1 LGEDVFLTLSFQQA
15 TKKIQDL
22 REKIKYHEKK
32 YYVDNDPQISD
43 YEFDLLVK
51 ELQALEKQFPELISP
66 YSPTQRV
73 GEKPVEGFPAVEHRI
88 PMMSMDNCYNEEELR
103 EFEERIKRTLP
114 QQKIEYVAELKID
127 GLGISIIYRDG
138 KYAKAVTRGD
148 GIRGDDVT
156 ANVKT
161 IKSLPLA
168 IENTHEVEV
177 RGEIYLPFES
187 FQKINQERKKK
198 GETLFANARNAAA
211 GSIRL
216 LDPRE
221 VAARNLS
228 MFLYYIFI
236 DGKENSSQW
245 DNLMTLKK
253 LGLKINPHSRL
264 CRNLGE
270 VMAFYDEWRE
280 KRDSLDYDA
289 DGVVIKV
296 NSAEQRKTLGVTAK
310 FPRWAIAFKFPARQ
324 ATTKINDIIIQVGR
338 TGALT
343 PVAVL
348 EPVRLSGTTISRST
362 LHNEDEIKRK
372 DIRIGDYVLLER
384 SGDVIPKIVSVMKE
398 RRTSKEKR
406 FIWPTHCP
414 VCHSSTFKPEGE
426 AIARCTNPSCPA
438 KIRESLLHWGSRRAM
453 NIEGLGDAMVD
464 HLLEKKLISKIPDL
478 YSLKYKD
485 LVNLERMGPKSSQN
499 LLDEIEKSK
508 EREPSRLVFAF
519 GIRYVGE
526 RIAQELASHFK
537 NVENL
542 VKASYEELTQIEGV
556 GDKVAES
563 IVFSFRQPEN
573 IELIKKLK
581 EAGLN
586 FSSKIKVPGGAKPLE
601 GQTFVL
607 TGTFSAFTREEA
619 QEKIESLGGK
629 VASSVSKKTTH
640 LIVGAE
646 PGSKLSVAQK
656 LGVHTIGEKDFLE
669 LVKKK

>member
-1 LGEDVFLTLSFQQA
+1 VSPSLSRQQA
-15 TKKIQDL
+15 AKKTRDL

-51 ELQALEKQFPELISP
+51 ELQALEKRFPELITP
-66 YSPTQRV
+66 DSPTQRV
-73 GEKPVEGFPAVEHRI
+73 GEKPAEGFPAVEHRI

-103 EFEERIKRTLP
+103 EFEERIKKILP
-114 QQKIEYVAELKID
+114 QQKVEYAAELKID

-138 KYAKAVTRGD
+138 KYAQAVTRGD

-161 IKSLPLA
+161 IKSLPLT
-168 IENTHEVEV
+168 IENTHEIEV

-198 GETLFANARNAAA
+198 GEPLFANARNAAA

-236 DGKENSSQW
+236 DGKETSGQW
-245 DNLMTLKK
+245 ENLMTLKK

-264 CRNLGE
+264 CRNLDE

-296 NSAEQRKTLGVTAK
+296 NSAEQRKILGVTAK

-324 ATTKINDIIIQVGR
+324 ATTRINDIIVQVGR

-398 RRTSKEKR
+398 RRTGKEKR

-414 VCHSSTFKPEGE
+414 VCRSSIFKPEGE

-438 KIRESLLHWGSRRAM
+438 KIRESLLHWSSRRAM
-453 NIEGLGDAMVD
+453 NIDGFGDAMVD
-464 HLLEKKLISKIPDL
+464 QLLEKKLVSKIPDL
-478 YSLKYKD
+478 YSLQYKD

-508 EREPSRLVFAF
+508 EREPSRLVFAL

-526 RIAQELASHFK
+526 RTAQELTSHFK
-537 NVENL
+537 NVESL
-542 VKASYEELTQIEGV
+542 VKASYKELTQIEGV

-563 IVFSFRQPEN
+563 IVFFFKQPEN

-586 FSSKIKVPGGAKPLE
+586 FSSKFKEARGAKPLE

-607 TGTFSAFTREEA
+607 TGTLSALTREEA
-619 QEKIESLGGK
+619 QEIIESLGGK
-629 VASSVSKKTTH
+629 VAPSVSKKTTH

-656 LGVHTIGEKDFLE
+656 LGVHTMGEKEFLE